1 MLSFFYGILFLLA
14 FYSQSDAFLFTPKPV
29 CHLFASE
36 CLDCEIPG
44 FYPSMYCPRIKTGDM
59 CYIKVVHNDTGIFTI
74 KGAASTSFCE
84 ANKYKNSL
92 STPSCRTGNLP
103 RGTECIDCC
112 KQYSCD
118 PQDLYCNKNII
129 QPEHMAFTV
138 TTRRTTPPT
147 TVRSTTAT
155 TPQSTAP
162 STSTRSTT
170 TLSTSTQAP
179 GLCQV
184 CAEGNSQNCDVSSIY
199 YCNERE
205 KYCMNTIV
213 PDPKGG
219 LFVLKK
225 CADEVECI
233 WNYWVDTLGDP
244 KCNNVTGPQADNACS
259 YCCDNT
265 NGNLP
270 CNRNTIPTQLSTFQ
284 NSQKVEQCMTGSSI
298 SQYKLETCSSVASY
312 CLNTVR
318 YDTTAKHPEVYV
330 EKRCAYEAECK
341 GQWWEKTRNRP
352 ECLTQNFTGIADN
365 NVICTYCCVSD
376 GSGPCNGASV
386 PEQIAHFGPVTT
398 ASTQTTA
405 TILSTTAHGHG
416 HHNTH
421 VQTDHG
427 HHHTVT
433 TTQTTTEN
441 TTTTPAT
448 IVCSGNTSIVCEDDP
463 LAHCA
468 TLLSVGFCQKLQYNP
483 DGEDVKFC
491 PKTCNLCDKYCEYV
505 LPPTTTPTATP
516 TTTPAPTMHVTTAM
530 TTTTHQTPGKPCPFC
545 DANINCVWNQ
555 TCADSETCMVRAV
568 LESGFQFSV
577 HCTLT
582 SDCHIMAKYIKTGEI
597 FCCDDRS
604 CIQKVLPGV

>member
-1 MLSFFYGILFLLA
+1 
-14 FYSQSDAFLFTPKPV
+14 
-29 CHLFASE
+29 
-36 CLDCEIPG
+36 
-44 FYPSMYCPRIKTGDM
+44 
-59 CYIKVVHNDTGIFTI
+59 
-74 KGAASTSFCE
+74 
-84 ANKYKNSL
+84 
-92 STPSCRTGNLP
+92 
-103 RGTECIDCC
+103 
-112 KQYSCD
+112 
-118 PQDLYCNKNII
+118 
-129 QPEHMAFTV
+129 
-138 TTRRTTPPT
+138 
-147 TVRSTTAT
+147 
-155 TPQSTAP
+155 
-162 STSTRSTT
+162 
-170 TLSTSTQAP
+170 
-179 GLCQV
+179 
-184 CAEGNSQNCDVSSIY
+184 
-199 YCNERE
+199 
-205 KYCMNTIV
+205 
-213 PDPKGG
+213 
-219 LFVLKK
+219 
-225 CADEVECI
+225 
-233 WNYWVDTLGDP
+233 
-244 KCNNVTGPQADNACS
+244 
-259 YCCDNT
+259 
-265 NGNLP
+265 
-270 CNRNTIPTQLSTFQ
+270 
-284 NSQKVEQCMTGSSI
+284 MTGSSI
-298 SQYKLETCSSVASY
+298 SQYKLETCSYVASY

-330 EKRCAYEAECK
+330 EKMCAYEAECK

-352 ECLTQNFTGIADN
+352 ECLSQNFTGIADN

-516 TTTPAPTMHVTTAM
+516 TTTPAPTMHITTAM
-530 TTTTHQTPGKPCPFC
+530 TTTTLQTSGKPCPFC

-577 HCTLT
+577 HCTLK
-582 SDCHIMAKYIKTGEI
+582 SVQRECLGRKAADRNFLNRYIYPSGSRTNIHSITKIKCPLEFNLQILYKESQGRHAFFKIIPQTFSVI
-597 FCCDDRS
+597 TAID
-604 CIQKVLPGV
+604 VLGFDEWLNLLAVILL

>member
-1 MLSFFYGILFLLA
+1 MPNIKQKVALITGACGGIGKGIALHFAALGAQLSLNGKDREEL
-14 FYSQSDAFLFTPKPV
+14 V
-29 CHLFASE
+29 RVAS
-36 CLDCEIPG
+36 
-44 FYPSMYCPRIKTGDM
+44 
-59 CYIKVVHNDTGIFTI
+59 
-74 KGAASTSFCE
+74 
-84 ANKYKNSL
+84 
-92 STPSCRTGNLP
+92 
-103 RGTECIDCC
+103 
-112 KQYSCD
+112 
-118 PQDLYCNKNII
+118 
-129 QPEHMAFTV
+129 
-138 TTRRTTPPT
+138 
-147 TVRSTTAT
+147 
-155 TPQSTAP
+155 
-162 STSTRSTT
+162 
-170 TLSTSTQAP
+170 
-179 GLCQV
+179 LCQQQGAKEEQILV
-184 CAEGNSQNCDVSSIY
+184 QDGDLTSAEFRK
-199 YCNERE
+199 ELLR
-205 KYCMNTIV
+205 NTIEKFKRL
-213 PDPKGG
+213 D
-219 LFVLKK
+219 VLVNNAGIMHYAKTTDTTGEHYDSLMDTNAK
-225 CADEVECI
+225 CHFFLTKDAIPHLKESEDEVECI

-298 SQYKLETCSSVASY
+298 SQYKLETCSYVASY

-330 EKRCAYEAECK
+330 EKMCAYEAECK

-352 ECLTQNFTGIADN
+352 ECLSQNFTGIADN

-491 PKTCNLCDKYCEYV
+491 PKTCNLCDKC
-505 LPPTTTPTATP
+505 
-516 TTTPAPTMHVTTAM
+516 
-530 TTTTHQTPGKPCPFC
+530 KPCPFC

-577 HCTLT
+577 HCTLSIT
-582 SDCHIMAKYIKTGEI
+582 KIKCPLEFNLQILYKESQGRHAFFKIIPQTFSVI
-597 FCCDDRS
+597 TAID
-604 CIQKVLPGV
+604 VLGFDEWLNLLAVILL